1 MKGGGIAH
9 GGGKANNG
17 GTRGTTRDAPRAR
30 MVSNVRC
37 YRCGLMGHHQYTC
50 TSQGRRAAVEV
61 QDGQGIL
68 PVLAHMNENQ
78 EGKRLATDI
87 PHDAKKPAV
96 GDGAKYGKSYWLAEL
111 EKVKVR
117 WGTGVD
123 ANKGIGEGKQSAG
136 NPGQGDPSAK
146 GKAPLWMATGKAPL
160 WMATGKGG
168 FKNMNE
174 HGDGRIV
181 ELGPSGEPIDQ

>member
-1 MKGGGIAH
+1 M
-9 GGGKANNG
+9 
-17 GTRGTTRDAPRAR
+17 
-30 MVSNVRC
+30 
-37 YRCGLMGHHQYTC
+37 
-50 TSQGRRAAVEV
+50 EV
-61 QDGQGIL
+61 QDGRGIL
-68 PVLAHMNENQ
+68 PVPAQMNENQ

-111 EKVKVR
+111 EKVKER

-146 GKAPLWMATGKAPL
+146 GKALL